1 MERLLDG
8 GKASRVDVFSDP
20 SHRMS
25 QRPSAV
31 KSGEGLGFQE
41 LSSTFGLP
49 VKPVVTYGKS
59 SKGKSKAA
67 ATHPPKSRGAPLR
80 ISEDESDDELL
91 LSSQNSMGGDA
102 TPSSKRVVK
111 GKKPSTPSDDE
122 ETVRVNG
129 RVLAAHPSYKP
140 SSFDAVKDLRFKK
153 STLAVDIVTEAP
165 PPSSSLDDSQDL
177 FKPISD
183 DIEIL
188 DDSPPGRPSSP
199 RPKVSETRRTSPTRT
214 HTTARR
220 LPDTKDSSTS
230 KPPTSTKDTP
240 GIPAKL
246 RPRARLIIKST
257 PQKHDSSPEA
267 TPRPAAQKRD
277 LPLRRPDKA
286 EKKQTIKKSS
296 FPSPS
301 RREPQAFP
309 MSLRAKENALNS
321 AWGGDASSSK
331 TKKAGIS
338 RAETFVDAS
347 KPMPLPSPLR
357 TKPVSRGTTFPN
369 LPPLSSSK
377 DKGKA
382 RAKSPEEDDVELSGA
397 PGKRS
402 GPQPFPMSSQMLAGV
417 DRRSRSSSI
426 HSPKSTKRASSD
438 SGAEQG
444 RTAKKRKDSCSGVL
458 DMLDYLHEPMEDDS
472 IELGYARDPSR
483 MCPYC
488 DEELPSHSTPFLQ
501 HLLAAARKK
510 SVSDPRP
517 RNRGALKAP
526 LTVYI
531 SVCQRHRFESHQL
544 PIAIER
550 GWPRTIDFTKVPARV
565 KKMKKELEAIILDKD
580 DTSDIEDLDADDGHR
595 RSRSKSVFWR
605 EVKKEMKKQG
615 SRAVVGVRGQF
626 ASFEKTQPG
635 YYGEQGSVIIHQ
647 TLFDLFPP
655 STFDATLIAPLAP
668 AEFIQRVL
676 VPEAGWR
683 LIAQDLCVDM
693 EDAIVTLRDSAQ
705 YGVAMFPD
713 TGENKRKGVNG
724 DDDEMGVADQ
734 IVMERAR
741 ARRKELAEEE
751 KVEKEMMEEER
762 AAQRTKARESRWEKA
777 VERAQLARQNK
788 ARAEGEVEAEGASE
802 VSDASATRRMQR
814 GTRQWAVADDPES
827 DTMSVDSLQSKRSAR
842 IPKKG
847 VRDGGGK
854 LVRATPQP
862 DGSDSDLL
870 DVFGDP
876 KPKASIR
883 RKKTKESSVV
893 LDTRV
898 KTETTKSREQK
909 KPFTGFATLDSDRER
924 ESTPRPGRR
933 TLVADTGSAADT
945 LQARVLPLQVA
956 RNRTGASIPPP
967 ARDVWTRSLRTS
979 VVDETDSDASNASRR
994 SQRLVRPPIKKGSS
1008 CAWLF
1013 SDPDSPGST

>member
-1 MERLLDG
+1 MERLFDEG
-8 GKASRVDVFSDP
+8 TASSMDFFSDP

-49 VKPVVTYGKS
+49 LKPVVTYGKS

-102 TPSSKRVVK
+102 TPSSKHVVK

-129 RVLAAHPSYKP
+129 RVLTAHPSFKP
-140 SSFDAVKDLRFKK
+140 SSYDAVKKLRFMRNKK
-153 STLAVDIVTEAP
+153 STLAGDAVTEAP
-165 PPSSSLDDSQDL
+165 PPSSSLGDSQDL

-183 DIEIL
+183 DIEIP
-188 DDSPPGRPSSP
+188 DDSPQGRPSSS
-199 RPKVSETRRTSPTRT
+199 RPKASDTRRTSPIRTR
-214 HTTARR
+214 TTARR

-230 KPPTSTKDTP
+230 KPPSSTKDTP
-240 GIPAKL
+240 GIPAKP
-246 RPRARLIIKST
+246 RPRARLVIKST
-257 PQKHDSSPEA
+257 PQKHDSSPES

-277 LPLRRPDKA
+277 LPLRSKTPERPTKA
-286 EKKQTIKKSS
+286 EKKRTIKKPSV
-296 FPSPS
+296 PSPS
-301 RREPQAFP
+301 RREPQEFP
-309 MSLRAKENALNS
+309 MSLQAKKNASNG
-321 AWGGDASSSK
+321 AWSGNASSSK

-338 RAETFVDAS
+338 RAATFVNAS
-347 KPMPLPSPLR
+347 KPIPLPSPLR
-357 TKPVSRGTTFPN
+357 TKHISRGTTFPN

-377 DKGKA
+377 GKGKA
-382 RAKSPEEDDVELSGA
+382 RAKSPEEDDVDLSGA

-426 HSPKSTKRASSD
+426 RSPKSTKRASSDD

-444 RTAKKRKDSCSGVL
+444 RTAKKHKDSCSGVL
-458 DMLDYLHEPMEDDS
+458 DTLDYLHEPMEDDS

-565 KKMKKELEAIILDKD
+565 KKMKKELEAILLDKD
-580 DTSDIEDLDADDGHR
+580 DTSDIEDLGTDDGHG

-605 EVKKEMKKQG
+605 EVKKEVKKQG

-802 VSDASATRRMQR
+802 VSDASATRRTQR

-847 VRDGGGK
+847 ARDGGGK
-854 LVRATPQP
+854 SVRATPQP
-862 DGSDSDLL
+862 DGSDSDLV

-876 KPKASIR
+876 NPKASIR
-883 RKKTKESSVV
+883 RQKTKESSVV

-898 KTETTKSREQK
+898 KTKTTLSREQK
-909 KPFTGFATLDSDRER
+909 KPFTGFAVLDSEGER
-924 ESTPRPGRR
+924 ESTPRPTGQR
-933 TLVADTGSAADT
+933 TLAADTGSAADT
-945 LQARVLPLQVA
+945 LQRALPLQVA
-956 RNRTGASIPPP
+956 INRTG
-967 ARDVWTRSLRTS
+967 TR
-979 VVDETDSDASNASRR
+979 
-994 SQRLVRPPIKKGSS
+994 
-1008 CAWLF
+1008 
-1013 SDPDSPGST
+1013 